1 MRIIEYINFNEFIAD
16 IALYITVNNDNVIL
30 LEDPKNL
37 MTGFL
42 TDNDNDNDNDK
53 IWYKIKN
60 CKYKNLV

>member
-42 TDNDNDNDNDK
+42 TDNDNDNDK